1 MPSPKTSSLSFFC
14 SFSVPLLLFFLVS
27 TSTISAASE
36 PFIYGGCSRQKYS
49 PISSYQTNLDSLL
62 ASLATASTSGLYS
75 HSSAGKPGDPD
86 AVSGVVQCRGDLPGS
101 DCLSCVQD
109 AINQLRLLCFDATGA
124 AIQLDSC
131 FLKYDNATFVGVLDT
146 TLIYKRCGPSS
157 YDPSFAGQ
165 RDDALR
171 QLSDGGGGGSYR
183 TASSG
188 TVYGVAQCVG
198 DLSPGDCSRCV
209 SQAVAKLKE
218 ACGSAIS
225 GDSFLGKCY
234 ARYSS
239 SASSSSSFP
248 SSGTYPH
255 SNHDSYTG
263 GDEAG
268 KTLAIIIGL
277 FAGVALLILF
287 LTYLRK
293 SCSNGKG

>member
-1 MPSPKTSSLSFFC
+1 MPPPQISSFPFLFSFL
-14 SFSVPLLLFFLVS
+14 VVVLLFLDS
-27 TSTISAASE
+27 IGTACAASD

-49 PISSYQTNLDSLL
+49 PISSYQSNLDSLL
-62 ASLATASTSGLYS
+62 ASLATASASGLYS

-86 AVSGVVQCRGDLPGS
+86 AVSGLVQCRGDLPAS

-146 TLIYKRCGPSS
+146 TLIYKRCGSPT
-157 YDPSFAGQ
+157 YDPGFPSQ
-165 RDDALR
+165 MDDAFQ

-188 TVYGVAQCVG
+188 SVYGVAQCVG
-198 DLSPGDCSRCV
+198 DLSSGDCSKCV

-218 ACGSAIS
+218 ACGSGIS
-225 GDSFLGKCY
+225 GDVFLGKCY
-234 ARYSS
+234 VRF
-239 SASSSSSFP
+239 SSSSSPSFP

-255 SNHDSYTG
+255 PNQDSYSG

-293 SCSNGKG
+293 SCSHDGKG